1 MKLDPQTVKTAAI
14 VGGVVVGGVVVVS
27 TIATGRY
34 LLFSKVGDG
43 SEGAAAKTA
52 QKRLNKHGASL
63 SVDGNFGESSV
74 AALKAFQ
81 SSKGLSATG
90 VTDPATWLALT
101 TAPKKVKSIS
111 LAGGTP
117 TFAWPIT
124 AIAVRHG
131 KEGPRHI
138 SSGFGPRSCTG
149 CSTNHKGIDI
159 GVETGTPVMATADGV
174 VRDIRENSGDAGTY
188 ITLEHSG
195 NYWSRYLHLSGY
207 NVAVGDSVKKGQN
220 IAPSG
225 GEKGAWGAGS
235 SQGPHL
241 HFEIWTGE
249 PRESGSTAHDP
260 EKMLTEEQT
269 PLTTEQAVALSGA
282 QSGTVG
288 GDVNWP
294 LIISVSVGLSLLG
307 VGYVYRDEIRDA
319 LQPKRARR
327 LAAA

>member
-43 SEGAAAKTA
+43 TQGAAAKTA

-63 SVDGNFGESSV
+63 AVDGNFGESSV

-81 SSKGLSATG
+81 TSKGLPVTG

-101 TAPKKVKSIS
+101 AAPKKVKSIS
-111 LAGGTP
+111 LGTTTP

-124 AIAVRHG
+124 EYATRHG
-131 KEGPRHI
+131 DYGPRYI
-138 SSGFGPRSCTG
+138 TSGFGPRSCTG

-159 GVETGTPVMATADGV
+159 GVETGTPVMATADGI

-188 ITLEHSG
+188 ITLEHDG

-241 HFEIWTGE
+241 HFEIWTGA
-249 PRESGSTAHDP
+249 PRESGSVAHDP

-269 PLTTEQAVALSGA
+269 PITKEQAVALTSA
-282 QSGTVG
+282 ETSTAG

-294 LIISVSVGLSLLG
+294 LVLGVSVGLSLLA
-307 VGYVYRDEIRDA
+307 VGFVYRDEIRDA
-319 LQPKRARR
+319 LQPARAR
-327 LAAA
+327 ATA